1 MLFIQDAYAQ
11 AAPAAAQGG
20 GSLQII
26 MLVVLFGAMWF
37 FMIRPQQ
44 KKMKEHQ
51 LLVSSLKRG
60 DEVMTNGGLMGR
72 VIDLDNFAIDLE
84 IARNTVVRI
93 QRGVVVQILPKGS
106 LKATLGSN
114 SAANDDK
121 HEKGDKK
128 DGKHDKADEA
138 PKADG
143 SDPKEKE

>member
-11 AAPAAAQGG
+11 AAPAAQPGG
-20 GSLQII
+20 GMGSII

-51 LLVSSLKRG
+51 LLIGSLKKG

-72 VIDLDNFAIDLE
+72 VINLDNFAIDLE
-84 IARNTVVRI
+84 IAKNTVVRI

-106 LKATLGSN
+106 LKASLGSN

-121 HEKGDKK
+121 NEKDNE
-128 DGKHDKADEA
+128 ADEA
-138 PKADG
+138 KD
-143 SDPKEKE
+143 DKEKE

>member
-11 AAPAAAQGG
+11 AAPAAQPGG
-20 GSLQII
+20 GMGSII

-51 LLVSSLKRG
+51 LLIGSLKKG

-72 VIDLDNFAIDLE
+72 VINLDNFAIDLE
-84 IARNTVVRI
+84 IAKNTVVRI

-106 LKATLGSN
+106 LKASLGSN
-114 SAANDDK
+114 NAANDDK
-121 HEKGDKK
+121 NEKDNE
-128 DGKHDKADEA
+128 ADEA
-138 PKADG
+138 KD
-143 SDPKEKE
+143 DKEKE

>member
-11 AAPAAAQGG
+11 AAPAAQPGG
-20 GSLQII
+20 GMGSII

-51 LLVSSLKRG
+51 LLIGSLKKG

-72 VIDLDNFAIDLE
+72 VINLDNFAIDLE
-84 IARNTVVRI
+84 IAKNTVVRI

-121 HEKGDKK
+121 NEKD
-128 DGKHDKADEA
+128 DKADEA
-138 PKADG
+138 KD
-143 SDPKEKE
+143 DKEKE

>member
-11 AAPAAAQGG
+11 AAPAAQPGG
-20 GSLQII
+20 GMSII

-51 LLVSSLKRG
+51 LLIGSLKKG

-72 VIDLDNFAIDLE
+72 VINLDNFAIDLE
-84 IARNTVVRI
+84 IAKNTVVRI

-106 LKATLGSN
+106 LKASLGSN

-121 HEKGDKK
+121 NEKDNE
-128 DGKHDKADEA
+128 ADEA
-138 PKADG
+138 KD
-143 SDPKEKE
+143 DKEKE

>member
-11 AAPAAAQGG
+11 AAPAAQPGG
-20 GSLQII
+20 GMSII

-51 LLVSSLKRG
+51 LLIGSLKKG

-72 VIDLDNFAIDLE
+72 VINLDNFAIDLE
-84 IARNTVVRI
+84 IAKNTVVRI

-106 LKATLGSN
+106 LKASLGSN

-121 HEKGDKK
+121 NEKDDKT
-128 DGKHDKADEA
+128 DEA
-138 PKADG
+138 KD
-143 SDPKEKE
+143 DKEKE

>member
-11 AAPAAAQGG
+11 AAPAAQPGG
-20 GSLQII
+20 GMGSII

-51 LLVSSLKRG
+51 LLIGSLKKG

-72 VIDLDNFAIDLE
+72 VINLDNFAIDLE
-84 IARNTVVRI
+84 IAKNTVVRI

-106 LKATLGSN
+106 LKASLGSN

-121 HEKGDKK
+121 NEKD
-128 DGKHDKADEA
+128 D
-138 PKADG
+138 
-143 SDPKEKE
+143 KEKE